1 MTRKLVSLL
10 LVLALLFAST
20 TLSASAVESTKK
32 GNIIRF
38 SDGSYIEVVVEESNA
53 RAASTKTGYKLYRY
67 RDASDNIEW
76 EADLT
81 ATFTYNGTT
90 STCTSAN
97 CTVTI
102 YESRWYEISNTTTRS
117 GNTATTQLT
126 MGEKFLGITISKP
139 QYTITLT
146 CDKDGNLS

>member
-1 MTRKLVSLL
+1 MVRKFASLL
-10 LVLALLFAST
+10 MVFVILFCCT
-20 TLSASAVESTKK
+20 TVSASATGDVEQS
-32 GNIIRF
+32 NIIRF
-38 SDGSYIEVVVEESNA
+38 DDGSYIEVIIEESLA

-81 ATFTYNGTT
+81 ATFTYDGTT

-102 YESRWYEISNTTTRS
+102 YDDLWYEISCSTSRS
-117 GNTATTQLT
+117 GATATTLLT
-126 MGEKFLGITISKP
+126 MGKRFLGITISKP